1 MHAIGELDAVH
12 VRHQDIGDDEVW
24 MLAQRDVER
33 LDAVNRLG
41 HRMADVA
48 EQRRQEL
55 AIDRAVVNDEDLRH
69 RRLRGARAGTAQS
82 RQ

>member
-1 MHAIGELDAVH
+1 
-12 VRHQDIGDDEVW
+12 

-41 HRMADVA
+41 HGMADVA